1 MRPSSTKS
9 SPSSGSITFVSA
21 SWTSSTVGIDY
32 RVVGSKGYA
41 AAGPDCAL
49 HRRPDRRAVRDPQG
63 RRRHRR
69 GLDDPAAGGRFGA
82 RIRAAPLAGPDGL
95 AALQRGALGRPDAA
109 PRGDGRRARDLR
121 RRLPDHARVP
131 DGHRR
136 ADPPDP
142 AEPRRGAAV
151 RRPPARPA
159 GTSRDAARPA
169 RTARAVSGEAFALS
183 FFDPDRDLYGI
194 ARSGS
199 TILFEGRTP
208 AAHAGG
214 PELEADGD
222 GWRARLPRKLSPR
235 LGPASAELDLGGV
248 TARVCRVSGEASGR
262 SIACL
267 GTFSTTTVTP
277 RWEEL

>member
-9 SPSSGSITFVSA
+9 SPSSGSITLVSA

-69 GLDDPAAGGRFGA
+69 GLDHPAPGGRLCA
-82 RIRAAPLAGPDGL
+82 RIGAPPLAGTDGL
-95 AALQRGALGRPDAA
+95 AALQRGVGGGPDAA

-131 DGHRR
+131 NGHSRP
-136 ADPPDP
+136 DPPDP
-142 AEPRRGAAV
+142 PDPRRGAASGGA
-151 RRPPARPA
+151 PARPA
-159 GTSRDAARPA
+159 GGGGDATGPARTARARPA
-169 RTARAVSGEAFALS
+169 RTARARSARTARARSARTARAVTGEAFALS
-183 FFDPDRDLYGI
+183 FFDPDRELYGI

-199 TILFEGRTP
+199 TILFEG
-208 AAHAGG
+208 
-214 PELEADGD
+214 
-222 GWRARLPRKLSPR
+222 
-235 LGPASAELDLGGV
+235 
-248 TARVCRVSGEASGR
+248 
-262 SIACL
+262 
-267 GTFSTTTVTP
+267 
-277 RWEEL
+277 